1 MAEPTK
7 QELIDQLAQA
17 QTLIAQQNETL
28 AKSNEALER
37 TNRML
42 AEQAEAIAALK
53 DVQAKQVQTPAQPT
67 PRPGIQARPYK
78 GTVRAKVGCFVGD
91 SLRAE
96 GEVFHHEVNALWS
109 DDPFEPVLA
118 TTDQRGEVFHQ
129 PHPEAPEPLPF
140 HLRPR
145 TDAAL
150 AAQMAIPRKASEW

>member
-17 QTLIAQQNETL
+17 QALVAQQSDAL
-28 AKSNEALER
+28 SKSNEALER
-37 TNRML
+37 TNRLL
-42 AEQAEAIAALK
+42 AEQAAAIAALQE
-53 DVQAKQVQTPAQPT
+53 VQAKQPTAQVI

-78 GTVRAKVGCFVGD
+78 GAVRAKVGCFVGD

-96 GEVFHHEVNALWS
+96 GEVFDHEVTTLWS
-109 DDPFEPVLA
+109 DDPFEPVLGG
-118 TTDQRGEVFHQ
+118 TDQRGDVFYQ
-129 PHPEAPEPLPF
+129 AHPDAPKPVPF

-150 AAQMAIPRKASEW
+150 AAQMAIPRPASEW